1 MRTMRGGLNAPT
13 WGYEGGMTMS
23 WQEQSDEGAAQ
34 REPAPAGFTRIQN
47 KLLETL
53 ALARLNGFRISLPLL
68 PAAQDHWLA

>member
-1 MRTMRGGLNAPT
+1 MRTTRGGLNAPT

-23 WQEQSDEGAAQ
+23 WQEQGDEGAAQ

-53 ALARLNGFRISLPLL
+53 ALARLTASESRCLFFLL
-68 PAAQDHWLA
+68 RKTYWLA